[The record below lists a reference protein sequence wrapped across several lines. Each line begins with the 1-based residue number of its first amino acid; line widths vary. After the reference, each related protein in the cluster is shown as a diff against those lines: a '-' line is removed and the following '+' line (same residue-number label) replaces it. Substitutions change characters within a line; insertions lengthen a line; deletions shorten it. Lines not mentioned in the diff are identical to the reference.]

1 MQLHLI
7 RHTRV
12 LAEGLCYGRHNP
24 PLAPSFAEEAEAVKA
39 KLAGAAPMVVYSSP
53 APRCRALVEHLGWQT
68 QYDPRLLELDFGD
81 WEGRA
86 WHDIPR
92 AESEA
97 WTADF
102 VRRTPPNGE
111 SYAALQVRVVEFL
124 RELQQQGTEQA
135 AIVSHAGVIRAALA
149 WLRNIPLEHSFQRI
163 SVDYGEVINSPFPLG
178 NT

>member
-1 MQLHLI
+1 M
-7 RHTRV
+7 
-12 LAEGLCYGRHNP
+12 A
-24 PLAPSFAEEAEAVKA
+24 
-39 KLAGAAPMVVYSSP
+39 VYSSP

-86 WHDIPR
+86 WQDIPR
-92 AESEA
+92 AESEP
-97 WTADF
+97 WMADF

-111 SYAALQVRVVEFL
+111 SYAALQVRVVDFL
-124 RELQQQGTEQA
+124 RELQQQGAEHA

-163 SVDYGEVINSPFPLG
+163 RVDYGEVIFTSFP
-178 NT
+178 

>member
-1 MQLHLI
+1 M
-7 RHTRV
+7 
-12 LAEGLCYGRHNP
+12 CYGRHDP
-24 PLAPSFAEEAEAVKA
+24 PLADSFASEARAVA
-39 KLAGAAPMVVYSSP
+39 TQLADLPPMPVYCSP
-53 APRCRALVEHLGWQT
+53 ALRCRHLAEHLGWQP

-97 WTADF
+97 WTVDF

-124 RELQQQGTEQA
+124 RELQTQGAEHA

-163 SVDYGEVINSPFPLG
+163 SVDYGEVIISPFP
-178 NT
+178 